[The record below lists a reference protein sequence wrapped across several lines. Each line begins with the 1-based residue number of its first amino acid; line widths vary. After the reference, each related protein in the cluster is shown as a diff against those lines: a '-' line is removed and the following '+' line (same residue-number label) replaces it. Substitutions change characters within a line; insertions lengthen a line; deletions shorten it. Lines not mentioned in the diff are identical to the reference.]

1 MLFTDRSS
9 DNASPTLVLER
20 TVGEGK
26 IERRYSDGTRIVSF
40 RNGTEKELAPD
51 GTSIVRFVNGDIKQ
65 ACEPCTAV
73 PFLAVTLSRS
83 VPILSRIALGTLDLV
98 QTFPTTGM
106 VVYYYAEAKT
116 THTTAADGTE
126 TFEFPSGQVCACQRA
141 DGCSRRRAC
150 HPVLVLVSPS
160 ALTLDCD
167 RLLPGPQHETHYAD
181 GSKKIV
187 FPDGTF
193 KVSFPNGQHRSVFPD
208 GTTMI
213 EFPDGTRVR
222 PSPCCAW

>member
-1 MLFTDRSS
+1 MLSTDRSS

-126 TFEFPSGQVCACQRA
+126 TFEFPSGQVCACLRIF
-141 DGCSRRRAC
+141 GE
-150 HPVLVLVSPS
+150 
-160 ALTLDCD
+160 ALRGWVFLDCD
-167 RLLPGPQHETHYAD
+167 RLLPGAQHETHYAD